1 MTDMEQKNEMQRRDG
16 DNRFLA
22 GIFIVGVGVLLLLQK
37 LHFPIPSY
45 IFHWPG
51 ILIMVGLY
59 MGIKSNFQN
68 STAYIM
74 LAIGGVFLL
83 NDMFYNYD
91 LHDLILPV
99 ILIIVGLSVVFRPKS
114 KWRNY
119 EWKRRY
125 KDSWKDYT
133 SHTFTGNESS
143 GVTGGAAAD
152 NSSNTFE
159 GEFLDINAVLGG
171 VKRVVVSKNF
181 KGGDVN
187 CFMGGA
193 EIYMLQADIQ
203 HPVTLEIN
211 AVFGGAKI
219 VVPSDWDV
227 KIETTAVLGG
237 IDDKRNVGHVIPD
250 TNKTL
255 TIKGSCIFGG
265 IEIRNF

>member
-1 MTDMEQKNEMQRRDG
+1 MTDMEQKNETPQRDH

-22 GIFIVGVGVLLLLQK
+22 GVFIVGIGILLFLQK

-51 ILIMVGLY
+51 ILMMIGLY
-59 MGIKSNFQN
+59 IGIKSNFKN
-68 STAYIM
+68 RSAYI
-74 LAIGGVFLL
+74 LLIIGGIFLA

-91 LHDLILPV
+91 LHDFSVPV
-99 ILIIVGLSVVFRPKS
+99 ILIVIGLVFILKPKNDWNRS
-114 KWRNY
+114 RWKGRSWDINSGY
-119 EWKRRY
+119 EKSTY
-125 KDSWKDYT
+125 IKTETAAGS
-133 SHTFTGNESS
+133 GSS
-143 GVTGGAAAD
+143 A
-152 NSSNTFE
+152 NTFE
-159 GEFLDINAVLGG
+159 GEYLDINAVMGG

-181 KGGDVN
+181 KGGEIN

-193 EIYMLQADIQ
+193 EVHMLQADIQ
-203 HPVTLEIN
+203 HPVSLEIN
-211 AVFGGAKI
+211 CFMGGAKI
-219 VVPSDWDV
+219 IVPSDWDV

-255 TIKGSCIFGG
+255 TIKGTCIFGG